1 MIILRDK
8 LFTLPDSR
16 KGIGWV
22 NDKNGKLDSEKY
34 FRAAKKAADRAESR
48 GLSDEVIVKKAKFAA
63 GKEALKDN
71 SRKPTID
78 AIKYGGAAYLGSKL
92 VPKGLI
98 ELSANRGA
106 DSLGQV
112 GQLLRE
118 TAAGRRVVESAKKHA
133 PKINKHAGK
142 IGIAA
147 ALVGAGKHYNKVSGK
162 VNSAVVG
169 AEVNTK
175 DRIRKRDKKK

>member
-22 NDKNGKLDSEKY
+22 NDKNGKVDSEKY
-34 FRAAKKAADRAESR
+34 FRAAKKAANKAEAK
-48 GLSDEVIVKKAKFAA
+48 GLSDEAIIKKAKFAA
-63 GKEALKDN
+63 GKEVLKDN
-71 SRKPTID
+71 SGKPTID
-78 AIKYGGAAYLGSKL
+78 AIKYGGTAYLGSKL

-98 ELSANRGA
+98 EISANKSA

-112 GQLLRE
+112 GWLLRE
-118 TAAGRRVVESAKKHA
+118 TSAGKKVVEGAKKYA

-142 IGIAA
+142 IGITA
-147 ALVGAGKHYNKVSGK
+147 ALVGAGKHYNRVSGK
-162 VNSAVVG
+162 VNSAVMG

-175 DRIRKRDKKK
+175 DRIKKRDKKK